1 MDFRLDSNEAC
12 APGYSLLRLSP
23 VEGKLPECRP
33 GQFVEIKIDHT
44 RALLRR
50 PISICDADYER
61 NQLILLVK
69 DAGQATHEL
78 CLAAESSVFSILLP
92 LGHGFSFPESKEKPV
107 LLAGGGVGIAPLL
120 YWGKE
125 LKRQGYIPVF
135 LVGARRERDLLLGNE
150 LERIG
155 SLNVATEDGSRGVK
169 GLITAH
175 PALAAD
181 YGAIYT
187 CGPQPMMKAVAQAAR
202 ISGTPCEASLEN
214 KMACGLGACLC
225 CVEPTKEGNRCVCT
239 EGPVFNIDELK
250 W

>member
-1 MDFRLDSNEAC
+1 MDFRLENNEAC

-23 VEGKLPECRP
+23 VEGKLPECLP
-33 GQFVEIKIDHT
+33 GQFVEIKIEHP
-44 RALLRR
+44 RAMLRR

-69 DAGQATHEL
+69 DAGAATHEL
-78 CLAAESSVFSILLP
+78 CNAAQGSLFSILLP
-92 LGHGFSFPESKEKPV
+92 LGRGFSLPESKEKPL
-107 LLAGGGVGIAPLL
+107 LLAGGGVGVAPLL

-125 LKRQGYIPVF
+125 LRRQGYRPVF
-135 LVGARRERDLLLGNE
+135 LVGARTHRDLLLGKE
-150 LERIG
+150 FETIG
-155 SLNVATEDGSRGVK
+155 ELNVATEDGSRGVK

-175 PALAAD
+175 PALSAQ

-187 CGPQPMMKAVAQAAR
+187 CGPQPMMKAVAAAAR
-202 ISGTPCEASLEN
+202 LSGTSCEASLEN